1 MVDDLSCA
9 PWRKSSYSGNSGNC
23 VEVVLLH
30 GLVAVRDS
38 KDEEGSVLLVTT
50 DAWAHFIAGIK
61 RSNPPLD
68 PVNRSTTAT
77 SRESA
82 LLARR

>member
-9 PWRKSSYSGNSGNC
+9 QWRKSSYSNSGNC
-23 VEVVLLH
+23 VEVALLH

-50 DAWAHFIAGIK
+50 DVWAHFIAGVK

-68 PVNRSTTAT
+68 PVTRSITAT
-77 SRESA
+77 SRETV